1 MINRLVRD
9 PESGRPAPIMPGTVS
24 RRAVGPAGG
33 LSWLQISG
41 AIDANRD
48 EIPVMVRKVVVVVV
62 VVLSAPQ
69 GASKKPA
76 TQWGFDTLIMSD
88 A

>member
-1 MINRLVRD
+1 M
-9 PESGRPAPIMPGTVS
+9 
-24 RRAVGPAGG
+24 GPAGG

-48 EIPVMVRKVVVVVV
+48 EIPVMVRKVVVVV
-62 VVLSAPQ
+62 LSAPQ